1 MYCVKKSLEPYAGGI
16 SFEAELRDSKTAEAL
31 CISDACAMFS
41 SKVAPEPRSDC
52 RCRAPADRSK
62 ALRQNRGKHAAPLG
76 KAAGKKGTPLAQKK
90 DLTGLRSG
98 RVTALEATEQKYRG
112 STLWRCRCDCGRE
125 MLLEPYRIL
134 NGSVKSCG
142 CQRGEKRILDLTG
155 QRFGRLTALE
165 RLDEKSGKSYLW
177 RCRCD
182 CGRELKV
189 RATALTTG
197 NTTICGCAR
206 TEALHGRAK
215 DITGCRFGALT
226 ALRPT
231 QERRRGSVL
240 WECRCDC
247 GRTVRYSHNELRYAG
262 VTSCGCRRYSARP
275 LNLRYV
281 DGTCV
286 EALERNDLR
295 RDNTSGHTGVVK
307 LKNGWSARIGFKGR
321 SYYLGCY
328 RDYDL
333 AVAAREQAE
342 EQLHHAFLDWYY
354 QTYPSQEHKRKQTP
368 SAAGTGYAAAAGEDP
383 GFQLQGASQTV
394 V

>member
-1 MYCVKKSLEPYAGGI
+1 MYAEDGNYLPSLVDEAYAQ
-16 SFEAELRDSKTAEAL
+16 AL
-31 CISDACAMFS
+31 GNVLSHASDYYAS
-41 SKVAPEPRSDC
+41 
-52 RCRAPADRSK
+52 
-62 ALRQNRGKHAAPLG
+62 
-76 KAAGKKGTPLAQKK
+76 
-90 DLTGLRSG
+90 TGL
-98 RVTALEATEQKYRG
+98 Q
-112 STLWRCRCDCGRE
+112 
-125 MLLEPYRIL
+125 
-134 NGSVKSCG
+134 
-142 CQRGEKRILDLTG
+142 
-155 QRFGRLTALE
+155 
-165 RLDEKSGKSYLW
+165 
-177 RCRCD
+177 
-182 CGRELKV
+182 
-189 RATALTTG
+189 
-197 NTTICGCAR
+197 
-206 TEALHGRAK
+206 
-215 DITGCRFGALT
+215 
-226 ALRPT
+226 
-231 QERRRGSVL
+231 
-240 WECRCDC
+240 
-247 GRTVRYSHNELRYAG
+247 
-262 VTSCGCRRYSARP
+262 